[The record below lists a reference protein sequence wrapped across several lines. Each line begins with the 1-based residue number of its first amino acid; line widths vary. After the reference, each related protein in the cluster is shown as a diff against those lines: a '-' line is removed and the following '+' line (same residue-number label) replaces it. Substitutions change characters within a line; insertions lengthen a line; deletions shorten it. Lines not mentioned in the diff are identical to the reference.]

1 MAWNNGIP
9 TPLSAFENLGRAYL
23 AFAREEP
30 ASYAVMFEAGLGT
43 SDDDQLKAAAERAFD
58 LLQRATAALCRAL
71 PADRRPPVRLMSLH
85 VWALSHGV
93 ADLFVEARPG
103 AAKLPL
109 PPEEILESA
118 MLVYLRGLGVLPPE
132 SPDTARSP

>member
-1 MAWNNGIP
+1 
-9 TPLSAFENLGRAYL
+9 
-23 AFAREEP
+23 
-30 ASYAVMFEAGLGT
+30 
-43 SDDDQLKAAAERAFD
+43 
-58 LLQRATAALCRAL
+58 
-71 PADRRPPVRLMSLH
+71 MSLH

-103 AAKLPL
+103 VAKLPL